1 MSLSAKPSLLV
12 IQNAI
17 RIISRSLSVSTHRS
31 YREVT
36 IKEDGNKITI
46 EGIPKES
53 DRKDRIVEPE
63 FLRSTSSDSCDAKEN
78 CHPLCRFSQVHEI
91 KHTDVL
97 ILEQFVESN
106 GKTIPRDVTGLC
118 ERQHYRMEKLIG
130 MAQKAGLM
138 GSKDK

>member
-106 GKTIPRDVTGLC
+106 GKIIPRNVTGLC
-118 ERQHYRMEKLIG
+118 ERQHYRMNKLIG
-130 MAQKAGLM
+130 MAQKAGIM

>member
-1 MSLSAKPSLLV
+1 MALSAKPSLLV
-12 IQNAI
+12 VIQNAI
-17 RIISRSLSVSTHRS
+17 RISRSLSVSTTRS

-36 IKEDGNKITI
+36 VKEDGKKITI

-53 DRKDRIVEPE
+53 DRKGRIIEPE
-63 FLRSTSSDSCDAKEN
+63 FIRSKSDSCGVKEN

-106 GKTIPRDVTGLC
+106 GKIIPRNVTGLC
-118 ERQHYRMEKLIG
+118 ERQHYRMNKLIG
-130 MAQKAGLM
+130 MAQKAGIM